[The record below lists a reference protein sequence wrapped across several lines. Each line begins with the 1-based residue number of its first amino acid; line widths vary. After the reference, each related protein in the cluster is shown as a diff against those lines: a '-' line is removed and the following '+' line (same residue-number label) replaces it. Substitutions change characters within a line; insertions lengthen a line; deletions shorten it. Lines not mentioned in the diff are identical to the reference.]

1 MRLIQLYVWWGDWN
15 WLHFSIPQTSYNVGK
30 CSMITIAM
38 WIINETKN
46 SPSVALNGDW
56 DSAIKQNVDVLAW
69 VRLREMLRAR
79 CCGGGNHFPRWSS
92 QHLGIS
98 PNKMRLVFCFNRSIR
113 KKKKL
118 DGFKATLSI
127 QNSLLKTPEGAGK
140 GRCWFS
146 RAGKSGAC
154 MLLSGGDK
162 QGLPTSLSAE
172 PQVSGQAPACRSW
185 CSCVARFQGE
195 RWQAFTYILCP
206 AGLWI

>member
-92 QHLGIS
+92 EHLGIS

-113 KKKKL
+113 KKKKSL
-118 DGFKATLSI
+118 MDLRLLCPSRIHSWKPQRELEKAGVDSPE
-127 QNSLLKTPEGAGK
+127 QASLG
-140 GRCWFS
+140 
-146 RAGKSGAC
+146 
-154 MLLSGGDK
+154 
-162 QGLPTSLSAE
+162 
-172 PQVSGQAPACRSW
+172 PACYSVGETNRG
-185 CSCVARFQGE
+185 FQHPWVQNLKSQG
-195 RWQAFTYILCP
+195 RHLP
-206 AGLWI
+206 AGADAPVWWDFRVRDGRLLHTY